1 MPGLP
6 PGFLFV
12 GHCKSLGFIC
22 LFFTVLARMIKLKNK
37 WGFIMKKSIAGLQW
51 MAFMVAGTIVA
62 PIAIAN
68 LFGLS
73 PEESAGFVQRTMFI
87 LGISS
92 LLQGLF
98 GHRLPINE
106 GPAGLWWGV
115 FALYGGLSATL
126 FSSEMETLR
135 ALEGAM
141 IISGVVFILLAIG
154 NLIHKLAKL
163 FTPVVLGTYLLLLV
177 LQLSNS
183 FINGMFGVG
192 YRKEGV
198 DIPIAIFSIA
208 LVMLTFY
215 LSRRKNA
222 VISQY
227 SILISL
233 IVGWFFFYVLGFMV
247 PVEQNIDKLV
257 KLPELFAFGPPIFD
271 LGMSI
276 TAIFVTLLLLT
287 NMVASIQ
294 LVGKVVEKRAEVQRN
309 EKARYKRSGLVA
321 GINHLLGGA
330 YSAIGSVP
338 ISGAAGFIATTRNNS
353 ICPFIIGASFVT
365 ISSFSPHLMG
375 LFASLPVPVGYSVMF
390 VVFANMIGMA
400 FSEFDQ
406 EAEKE
411 RVSFVIGL
419 SLLSGVGVMFIPS
432 QAFQGAPAIFTSI
445 MSNGLIVGS
454 MVAIILDRC
463 TKRSPRK
470 RRK

>member
-1 MPGLP
+1 
-6 PGFLFV
+6 
-12 GHCKSLGFIC
+12 
-22 LFFTVLARMIKLKNK
+22 
-37 WGFIMKKSIAGLQW
+37 MKKSIAGLQW
-51 MAFMVAGTIVA
+51 MAFMVASSIVA

-68 LFGLS
+68 TFGLS
-73 PEESAGFVQRTMFI
+73 PEESAGFVQRTVFI
-87 LGISS
+87 LGVSS
-92 LLQGLF
+92 LLQGLL

-126 FSSEMETLR
+126 FSSELETLR

-141 IISGVVFILLAIG
+141 IISGVVFLLLALG
-154 NLIHKLAKL
+154 NLVHKLAKL
-163 FTPVVLGTYLLLLV
+163 FTPVVLGSYLLLLV

-198 DIPIAIFSIA
+198 DLPIAIFSVA
-208 LVMLTFY
+208 LVFLTFY
-215 LSRRKNA
+215 LSKHRN
-222 VISQY
+222 VIISQY

-233 IVGWFFFYVLGFMV
+233 IIGWFFFYVLGFMV
-247 PVEQNIDKLV
+247 PVRQNIEQFV
-257 KLPELFAFGPPIFD
+257 KIPKLFAFGAPAFD
-271 LGMSI
+271 IGISI

-294 LVGKVVEKRAEVQRN
+294 LVDKVVTQRGDKKSNEKGMYKRA
-309 EKARYKRSGLVA
+309 GLVA

-338 ISGAAGFIATTRNNS
+338 ISGAAGFIATTRNYS
-353 ICPFIIGASFVT
+353 IFPFIIGALFVT

-406 EAEKE
+406 EEEKE
-411 RVSFVIGL
+411 RVRFVIGI

-432 QAFQGAPAIFTSI
+432 QAFQGAPAIFTSL

-454 MVAIILDRC
+454 IVAIILDQWS
-463 TKRSPRK
+463 KRSSRK
-470 RRK
+470 RK

>member
-1 MPGLP
+1 
-6 PGFLFV
+6 
-12 GHCKSLGFIC
+12 
-22 LFFTVLARMIKLKNK
+22 
-37 WGFIMKKSIAGLQW
+37 MKKSIAGLQW
-51 MAFMVAGTIVA
+51 MAFMVASSIVA

-68 LFGLS
+68 TFGLS
-73 PEESAGFVQRTMFI
+73 PEESAGFVQRTVFI
-87 LGISS
+87 LGVSS
-92 LLQGLF
+92 LLQGLL

-115 FALYGGLSATL
+115 FALYGGLSTTL
-126 FSSEMETLR
+126 FSSELETLR

-141 IISGVVFILLAIG
+141 IISGIVFLLLALG
-154 NLIHKLAKL
+154 NLVHKLAKL
-163 FTPVVLGTYLLLLV
+163 FTPVVLGSYLLLLV

-198 DIPIAIFSIA
+198 DLPIAIFSVA
-208 LVMLTFY
+208 LVFLTFY
-215 LSRRKNA
+215 LSKHRN
-222 VISQY
+222 VIISQY

-233 IVGWFFFYVLGFMV
+233 MLGWFLFYILGFMV
-247 PVEQNIDKLV
+247 PVRQNIEQFV
-257 KLPELFAFGPPIFD
+257 KIPELFAFGAPEFD
-271 LGMSI
+271 IGISI

-294 LVGKVVEKRAEVQRN
+294 LVNKVVTQKGDKKSNEKGMYKRA
-309 EKARYKRSGLVA
+309 GLVA

-338 ISGAAGFIATTRNNS
+338 ISGAAGFIATTRNYS
-353 ICPFIIGASFVT
+353 IVPFIIGAIFVT

-406 EAEKE
+406 EEEKE
-411 RVSFVIGL
+411 RVRFVIGI

-432 QAFQGAPAIFTSI
+432 QAFQGAPAIFTSL

-454 MVAIILDRC
+454 IVAIILDQW
-463 TKRSPRK
+463 TKRSSRK
-470 RRK
+470 RK